1 MQAVLGND
9 YATYFLPILTLMAPA
24 LALPDPTPTAD
35 LLEFFHYATVLLDR
49 RITDRGAYRDR
60 KEIHIHNLL
69 SRLSDF
75 NTHGSI

>member
-9 YATYFLPILTLMAPA
+9 YATYFLPILMPMAPVP
-24 LALPDPTPTAD
+24 ALPDPTPTVD
-35 LLEFFHYATVLLDR
+35 LLKFFHYATVLLDR
-49 RITDRGAYRDR
+49 QIINRGAYRDR